1 MAPISAT
8 PTLPLVLP
16 QGEAGAVSTGK
27 VTGTGEGADMFG
39 EMLATAAATANQ
51 RINQGQAAGEAFAA
65 GSTDDIHG
73 TMLALSQADIE
84 LKLVGS
90 VRNKVIDAFYEL
102 WRMQI

>member
-1 MAPISAT
+1 MAPIAAT
-8 PTLPLVLP
+8 STLPLVLP
-16 QGEAGAVSTGK
+16 SEAAPIGTSK
-27 VTGTGEGADMFG
+27 VAGEGADIFG
-39 EMLATAAATANQ
+39 EMLKSVAATANQ
-51 RINQGQAAGEAFAA
+51 KINQGQAAGEAFAA

-84 LKLVGS
+84 LTLVGS

>member
-1 MAPISAT
+1 MAPITAT

-16 QGEAGAVSTGK
+16 QGELAAPLDATK
-27 VTGTGEGADMFG
+27 VAGEGG
-39 EMLATAAATANQ
+39 ELFSEVLSAAAASANQ

-65 GSTDDIHG
+65 GASDDIHG

>member
-16 QGEAGAVSTGK
+16 QGEAAPIDSGK
-27 VTGTGEGADMFG
+27 VAGEGGDMFS

-51 RINQGQAAGEAFAA
+51 RINQGQAAGEAFAS

>member
-16 QGEAGAVSTGK
+16 QGEAAPIDAGK
-27 VTGTGEGADMFG
+27 VAGEGGDMFS

-51 RINQGQAAGEAFAA
+51 RINQGQAAGEAFAS

>member
-1 MAPISAT
+1 MTPISAM

-16 QGEAGAVSTGK
+16 HAEAGTVESSK
-27 VTGTGEGADMFG
+27 VAGEGADIFG
-39 EMLATAAATANQ
+39 EMLSTAAAQANQ
-51 RINQGQAAGEAFAA
+51 RLNQGQAAGEAFAA
-65 GSTDDIHG
+65 GSSDDIHG
-73 TMLALSQADIE
+73 TMLALTQGDIE

>member
-16 QGEAGAVSTGK
+16 QTEAAPLATGK
-27 VTGTGEGADMFG
+27 VAGEGGDIFG
-39 EMLATAAATANQ
+39 EMLSTAAAQANQ
-51 RINQGQAAGEAFAA
+51 KLNQAQAAGEAFAA
-65 GSTDDIHG
+65 GATDDIHG

-90 VRNKVIDAFYEL
+90 VRNTAIDAFYEL
-102 WRMQI
+102 RRIQI

>member
-16 QGEAGAVSTGK
+16 QGEAAALDSKK
-27 VTGTGEGADMFG
+27 VAGEGGEIFS
-39 EMLATAAATANQ
+39 EMLETAAAQANQ
-51 RINQGQAAGEAFAA
+51 KINQGQAAGEAFAA

>member
-1 MAPISAT
+1 MTPISAT

-16 QGEAGAVSTGK
+16 HSEAGAVESGK
-27 VTGTGEGADMFG
+27 VAGEGADIFG
-39 EMLATAAATANQ
+39 EMLSTAAAQANQ
-51 RINQGQAAGEAFAA
+51 RLNQGQAAGEAFAA
-65 GSTDDIHG
+65 GSSDDIHG
-73 TMLALSQADIE
+73 TMLALTQADIE

>member
-1 MAPISAT
+1 MTPISAT

-16 QGEAGAVSTGK
+16 QTEAMPAAGAEVA
-27 VTGTGEGADMFG
+27 GEGAEIFS
-39 EMLATAAATANQ
+39 EMLASAAAHANQ
-51 RINQGQAAGEAFAA
+51 SINQGQAAGELFAA
-65 GSTDDIHG
+65 GQSDDIHG
-73 TMLALSQADIE
+73 TMLALTQADIE

>member
-1 MAPISAT
+1 MTPISAT

-16 QGEAGAVSTGK
+16 HSEAAPVDASK
-27 VTGTGEGADMFG
+27 VAGEGADIFG
-39 EMLATAAATANQ
+39 EMLSTAAAQANQ
-51 RINQGQAAGEAFAA
+51 RLNQGQAAGEAFAA
-65 GSTDDIHG
+65 GATDDIHG

>member
-1 MAPISAT
+1 MAPVSAS

-16 QGEAGAVSTGK
+16 QREAAPVASEPIEGESGDIFAQMLSSLAV
-27 VTGTGEGADMFG
+27 
-39 EMLATAAATANQ
+39 TANQ
-51 RINQGQAAGEAFAA
+51 KINEGQAAGEAFAA

-84 LKLVGS
+84 LKLMGS

>member
-1 MAPISAT
+1 MAPVGAT

-16 QGEAGAVSTGK
+16 QREATPLQTEQA
-27 VTGTGEGADMFG
+27 TGEGADIFG
-39 EMLATAAATANQ
+39 EMLASAAATANQ

-65 GSTDDIHG
+65 GATDDIHG

>member
-1 MAPISAT
+1 MAPITAT

-16 QGEAGAVSTGK
+16 QGEGAALETSK
-27 VTGTGEGADMFG
+27 VAGEGGDMFG
-39 EMLATAAATANQ
+39 EMLSAAAASANQ

-65 GSTDDIHG
+65 GASDDIHG

>member
-1 MAPISAT
+1 MTPISAT

-16 QGEAGAVSTGK
+16 HSEAATALTSK
-27 VTGTGEGADMFG
+27 VAGEGGDIFG
-39 EMLATAAATANQ
+39 EMLSTAAAQANQ
-51 RINQGQAAGEAFAA
+51 RLNQAQAAGEAFAA

-73 TMLALSQADIE
+73 TMLALSQGDIE

>member
-1 MAPISAT
+1 MAPVSAT

-16 QGEAGAVSTGK
+16 QREAPPLGTEK
-27 VTGTGEGADMFG
+27 VAGEGAELFG
-39 EMLATAAATANQ
+39 QMLETAAATANQ
-51 RINQGQAAGEAFAA
+51 KLNQGQAAGEAFAA

>member
-1 MAPISAT
+1 MTPISAT

-16 QGEAGAVSTGK
+16 HSEPGPVETSNK
-27 VTGTGEGADMFG
+27 VAGEGADIFG
-39 EMLATAAATANQ
+39 EMLSTAAAQANQ
-51 RINQGQAAGEAFAA
+51 RLSQGQAAGEAFAA

>member
-1 MAPISAT
+1 MAPITAT

-16 QGEAGAVSTGK
+16 QGEAGAL
-27 VTGTGEGADMFG
+27 GTQQVAGEGGELFG
-39 EMLATAAATANQ
+39 EMLSAAAATANQ

-65 GSTDDIHG
+65 GASDDIHG
-73 TMLALSQADIE
+73 TMLALSKADIE
-84 LKLVGS
+84 LKLVGA

>member
-1 MAPISAT
+1 MAPITAT

-16 QGEAGAVSTGK
+16 QGEAGGPLDTKQVA
-27 VTGTGEGADMFG
+27 GEGGELFG
-39 EMLATAAATANQ
+39 EMLSAAAASANQ

-65 GSTDDIHG
+65 GASDDIHG